1 MSNQPSVSLY
11 LEETTVRLVA
21 AQVVLVTGLVLFTHS
36 SILAFAL
43 ALDFTLRAFSKPA
56 TLGLVAKGIFKQLGK
71 LPIQIFA
78 PPKRFAAGI
87 GASLSLLISFLLY
100 FELNSF
106 ANFAGGI
113 LIFFALLES
122 VFKICAGCYVYDWF
136 IAPFF
141 NKN

>member
-21 AQVVLVTGLVLFTHS
+21 AQVVLIAGLVLFTHS

-56 TLGLVAKGIFKQLGK
+56 PLGIAAKVIFKQLGI

-87 GASLSLLISFLLY
+87 GASLSFLISFLL
-100 FELNSF
+100 FFKLNPL
-106 ANFAGGI
+106 ANFAGGV

-141 NKN
+141 NKK

>member
-1 MSNQPSVSLY
+1 MSNQSNASLY

-21 AQVVLVTGLVLFTHS
+21 AQVVLVEGIILYSNS

-43 ALDFTLRAFSKPA
+43 ALDFTLRAFSNPA
-56 TLGLVAKGIFKQLGK
+56 PLGLLAKVLFKQLG
-71 LPIQIFA
+71 LRPIQIFA

-87 GASLSLLISFLLY
+87 GALLSFLISFLL
-100 FELNSF
+100 FFNLNSL
-106 ANFAGGI
+106 AYFAGSI

-122 VFKICAGCYVYDWF
+122 VLKICAGCYAYDWF

-141 NKN
+141 NKK